1 MSIGTWVLNHF
12 VLIKPNS
19 TRQHFILDIA
29 DSMEFPPLSTETA
42 EPTEERFTYNDTSE
56 TVKHRDERRTDKTRS
71 NRFANNSRGCVK
83 N

>member
-1 MSIGTWVLNHF
+1 MITWVLNHF

-42 EPTEERFTYNDTSE
+42 ESTEERFTYNPQSYQRLNLP
-56 TVKHRDERRTDKTRS
+56 VDK
-71 NRFANNSRGCVK
+71 K
-83 N
+83 IE